1 MNVLVIGANGFI
13 GSNLCE
19 SLIRSG
25 QSVVGVVRESSDLTF
40 LKGLD
45 RLQIVRG
52 DVTVK
57 KSLDAA
63 MQDVSV
69 VYNVAGLVSD
79 WGPWDIFR
87 RVNVDG
93 VRNVM
98 ETARQHGIRRVVHLS
113 SVSVYGFPGG
123 TDIDENTPWTPRAND
138 PYSTTK
144 AEGEKTALS
153 YQDDQL
159 TVTVIRPAG
168 VYGPNDR
175 TTTLQLVPVLLSRQ
189 FGYVDGG
196 RHIMAPVYIDNLV
209 QMMRLAAESDKAPGQ
224 AYNGVDDG
232 KVTWKQYAEWMCED
246 LGCKNPWL
254 SVPRSVAWPLAS
266 VIEKTAKLFNKKESP
281 MINQYR
287 IRAVMQDNHYSIQ
300 KAESEL
306 GYRPTV
312 STRDGLKKTI
322 QWYFKYSNQ
331 QKNGK

>member
-98 ETARQHGIRRVVHLS
+98 ESARQYKIRRVVHLS

-123 TDIDENTPWTPRAND
+123 TDIDENSPWIPRAND

-159 TVTVIRPAG
+159 AVTVIRPTG

-175 TTTLQLVPVLLSRQ
+175 TTTLQLVPVLLNRQ

-224 AYNGVDDG
+224 AYNGMDDG

-246 LGCKNPWL
+246 LGCKTPWL
-254 SVPRSVAWPLAS
+254 SVPRSVAWPLAT

-300 KAESEL
+300 KAKSQL
-306 GYRPTV
+306 GYHPTV
-312 STRDGLKKTI
+312 STRDGIKKTI

-331 QKNGK
+331 QKSGT

>member
-25 QSVVGVVRESSDLTF
+25 QSVVGVVRDSSDMTF

-98 ETARQHGIRRVVHLS
+98 ESARQYEIRRVVHLS

-123 TDIDENTPWTPRAND
+123 TDIDENSPWIHRAND

-144 AEGEKTALS
+144 AEGEKAALS

-159 TVTVIRPAG
+159 AVTVIRPAG
-168 VYGPNDR
+168 VYGPKDR
-175 TTTLQLVPVLLSRQ
+175 TTTLQLVPVFLNRQ

-196 RHIMAPVYIDNLV
+196 RHIMAPVYIDNLI
-209 QMMRLAAESDKAPGQ
+209 QMMRLAP
-224 AYNGVDDG
+224 
-232 KVTWKQYAEWMCED
+232 
-246 LGCKNPWL
+246 
-254 SVPRSVAWPLAS
+254 
-266 VIEKTAKLFNKKESP
+266 
-281 MINQYR
+281 
-287 IRAVMQDNHYSIQ
+287 
-300 KAESEL
+300 
-306 GYRPTV
+306 
-312 STRDGLKKTI
+312 
-322 QWYFKYSNQ
+322 
-331 QKNGK
+331 